1 MTCQNCRHVNTS
13 WARTCGNCGQS
24 LDHRAGASGSGPL
37 DGNAAALPPVPTI
50 DLQLE
55 RAEFDN
61 PAQASTCAGCA
72 TRGNAAVMTED
83 DAQRTWHFK
92 QLRQSLD
99 GLAHAASNQPALF
112 PDSVASADGLAFAYD
127 HWSDLVRGA
136 YGSELTREQTDAL
149 DAIDRKI
156 ATMWPGSP
164 GM

>member
-1 MTCQNCRHVNTS
+1 
-13 WARTCGNCGQS
+13 
-24 LDHRAGASGSGPL
+24 
-37 DGNAAALPPVPTI
+37 
-50 DLQLE
+50 
-55 RAEFDN
+55 
-61 PAQASTCAGCA
+61 
-72 TRGNAAVMTED
+72 MTED

-112 PDSVASADGLAFAYD
+112 PDSVASADDLAFAYD

-156 ATMWPGSP
+156 ATMSRDGDEFDVEVWTDAALSTSDHWADLRRLAGLALEAF
-164 GM
+164 GWRE